1 MGAHPGEAVQLVEE
15 GDVVDLFAAVASLPG
30 WKVIFLRIRNHDEAI
45 TSLERLS
52 VIEGDLGNGRLAGIM
67 SAHARSFSIVDGPP
81 KRASDSKLTVLL
93 GTVLCQHQSNS
104 EEGKEADLEVLVRAF
119 RVRRS

>member
-1 MGAHPGEAVQLVEE
+1 MGAQPGETVELVEE
-15 GDVVDLFAAVASLPG
+15 GNIVDLFASVTGFAG
-30 WKVIFLRIRNHDEAI
+30 WKVIFIRIGNYDEAI

-52 VIEGDLGNGRLAGIM
+52 VIESDFGTGRLAGIM

-119 RVRRS
+119 HVRRS